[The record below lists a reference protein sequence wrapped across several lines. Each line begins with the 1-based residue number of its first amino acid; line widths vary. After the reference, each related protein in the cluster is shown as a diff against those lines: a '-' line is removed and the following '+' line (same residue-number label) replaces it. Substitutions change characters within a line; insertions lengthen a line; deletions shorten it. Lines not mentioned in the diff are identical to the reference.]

1 MKVPHRCPSCG
12 HGLQVTVM
20 TCAGCGASLEGRF
33 DPCPVCRFD
42 PELQSLFDLFMA
54 SRGNLKDVER
64 KMNCSYPTVRSRM
77 EDMFR
82 RYEENKPTRQSRLD
96 VLKRLRQGEITAAE
110 AERLLREGI

>member
-12 HGLQVTVM
+12 QGLQVTVM
-20 TCAGCGASLEGRF
+20 TCAGCGASVEGRF

-42 PELQSLFDLFMA
+42 PELQALFDLFMA

-64 KMNCSYPTVRSRM
+64 KMDCSYPTVRSRM

-82 RYEENKPTRQSRLD
+82 RYEENKTTRQSRLD
-96 VLKRLRQGEITAAE
+96 VLKRLRLGEITAAE
-110 AERLLREGI
+110 AERLLRGGL